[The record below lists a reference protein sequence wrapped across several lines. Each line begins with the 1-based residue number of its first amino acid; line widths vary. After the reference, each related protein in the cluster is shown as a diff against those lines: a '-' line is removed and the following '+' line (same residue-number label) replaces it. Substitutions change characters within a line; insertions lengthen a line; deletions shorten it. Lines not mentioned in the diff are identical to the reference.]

1 MTNILSRID
10 EVYASSSKSEQK
22 LARFILNS
30 PHKLV
35 SMSNETIANELNISV
50 STMNRYSQKL
60 INQNFKAI
68 RDEIKQW
75 FPKQVTPYNIKLVE
89 NESVESLK
97 QKLYF
102 QTKTSLKQS
111 NHFIDHRI
119 IDAICER
126 FKQAHTIFLYG
137 YGTSYV
143 CALEFYQKLS
153 RIGLN
158 IQLVQDTHL
167 LTTML
172 STHNKNDCVVF
183 ITNSGEQSELQAMVK
198 VVKDFN
204 LSMITI
210 TSSNHNSIA
219 KDSDLVLTY
228 NEDFK
233 NELCMSTT
241 TSLFAQ
247 LYTID
252 IIFYRFIARNY
263 HTSLDFMTQSKIAL
277 DNYHKYLS
285 KIEFKH

>member
-22 LARFILNS
+22 LSRFILNS

-35 SMSNETIANELNISV
+35 SMSNEAIADELNISI

-111 NHFIDHRI
+111 NHFIDHQT
-119 IDAICER
+119 IDAICET

-137 YGTSYV
+137 YGSSYV

-210 TSSNHNSIA
+210 TTVS
-219 KDSDLVLTY
+219 
-228 NEDFK
+228 
-233 NELCMSTT
+233 
-241 TSLFAQ
+241 
-247 LYTID
+247 YT
-252 IIFYRFIARNY
+252 
-263 HTSLDFMTQSKIAL
+263 HL
-277 DNYHKYLS
+277 
-285 KIEFKH
+285 